1 MKSLKNNLYWKQ
13 VGSIADEVMSLTN
26 NWLVPHKIDDVEL
39 LHRLG
44 EDEKDVVNHFNML
57 QLAMMKA
64 AEIHGVSESETTA
77 DIWNLM
83 TQGNKHESISD
94 SKLPRSH

>member
-1 MKSLKNNLYWKQ
+1 MNSLKNNLYWKQ
-13 VGSIADEVMSLTN
+13 VGSIADEVMSVTKE
-26 NWLVPHKIDDVEL
+26 WLVPHDIDHVDL

-44 EDEKDVVNHFNML
+44 DDEKDVVNHFNML
-57 QLAMMKA
+57 QLAMLKA

-83 TQGNKHESISD
+83 TQVDKHDSSD
-94 SKLPRSH
+94 NSTLSQSH

>member
-1 MKSLKNNLYWKQ
+1 MKSPKNTLYWTQ
-13 VGSIADEVMSLTN
+13 VSSIAEEVLRATN
-26 NWLVPHKIDDVEL
+26 EWLVPHDIDDVDL

-44 EDEKDVVNHFNML
+44 DDKESVVNHFSML
-57 QLAMMKA
+57 QLAMLKA

-83 TQGNKHESISD
+83 TQEYADDITSNST
-94 SKLPRSH
+94 LPKPH